1 MTIREIDPAQEPA
14 ETKHRPNAAS
24 RHRPNATTNSVLPPL
39 KPTATA
45 PHSDHNNIT
54 PLPLRAKRK
63 SLSISN
69 QGHNNNGDEG
79 RIPAPDR
86 DQEASMQDSTAQ
98 SWEYRRMM
106 TKQLRLTAVDS
117 GRRRRTSTCNQ
128 SLPSYSSSSPSS
140 SPNCA
145 TPQSTTSNSTEH
157 STISPPSTYTPGS
170 NGSLVDEMDLDA
182 HLSSPS
188 TVSADVDVASLSD
201 TLDVSILEEDLLVRQ
216 FRDLS
221 SPPPPLL
228 QDYQQPPLSDSF
240 DDNDNQTPT
249 YQLLLE
255 DARAGKRVDRKEQQ
269 LFTKPTPS
277 VLPTELLI
285 KVFEWLAGY
294 QSDLCSAALVSIEW
308 NLCATGQLY
317 RYPEFANTIHW
328 AMFIQT
334 LCKNKEDELE
344 RPTSRRYRPPII
356 TPTCLSTP
364 VSDHPPILFAPERMA
379 NFGARTQQPRKRD
392 RLDRTLGEYVRGIDL
407 SRRAIGA
414 SRLCSCGRPYG
425 PPVAMKECSV
435 CSRPGKGSH
444 SKPVVGSTIRGASG
458 KTSTTQDDY
467 DDGSEIDDGDM
478 GVLNNLTVRP
488 SLAAMR
494 EGFQLGSQQTPNVR
508 LGQSGQSGFD
518 IAGFDPASNDTSSM
532 LEWSELRLSSTTD
545 FGCLIRPIATTRTN
559 SAAAAATSS
568 TATTS
573 PTAAA
578 TAAAAAAS
586 SSSTTTAGPSLIA
599 LARSRQLA
607 ANRFR
612 GEQRL
617 ASQDAASTSTANI
630 ASPSEGGGS
639 GNRGKVVVEKDASST
654 RKPMMIT
661 VSSLIQMARHCP
673 NLEWLCL
680 ASTALADDTLYLETG
695 DYMSTLQPGPR
706 TGLTNVQVTVMEGIG
721 ALGQSCLNLRRVWL
735 VGCDWVTHRE
745 VLALTTSCRRLQMMD
760 VRHCARLEGRLSRL
774 YAIMEGQDNNDDESL
789 EQAEETGAGNDVI
802 RNERVATPLN
812 FETAP
817 TTVLLGASVS
827 GRRVRDGAMDDL
839 FYWVY
844 ITSVV
849 SSSGTSSTAAATAL
863 PTPSTATSMT
873 PPTYNPQ
880 AVNEILSLLSSV
892 ALAREA
898 PTDPVAF
905 REWFKAIQD
914 YDLVS
919 YQPLRRLKSRYPMG
933 CRPGEQKING
943 GGIGGASSSS
953 SSTNSSG
960 YNTTGVFFVA
970 NSSSRRNRREQRQQ
984 QGRSDSDSDS
994 EYDSDSSSGSGTIS
1008 QRQQHHGAFGSSTDS
1023 DSHDDDS
1030 EDNVP
1035 EENLTELDD

>member
-1 MTIREIDPAQEPA
+1 MTIREINPAKESA

-39 KPTATA
+39 KPT
-45 PHSDHNNIT
+45 PHSDHNNTT
-54 PLPLRAKRK
+54 PQPLRAKRK
-63 SLSISN
+63 SLSTSN

-79 RIPAPDR
+79 RVPAPDR

-98 SWEYRRMM
+98 SWEDRRMT

-140 SPNCA
+140 SPNSA
-145 TPQSTTSNSTEH
+145 TPQSTASNSTEH
-157 STISPPSTYTPGS
+157 STISPPSTHTPGS

-188 TVSADVDVASLSD
+188 TVSVDVDVASLSD

-221 SPPPPLL
+221 SPPSPPSLL
-228 QDYQQPPLSDSF
+228 QDSRQPPLSDSF
-240 DDNDNQTPT
+240 KDNDNQTLT
-249 YQLLLE
+249 HQLLLE
-255 DARAGKRVDRKEQQ
+255 DARAEKRVDRKEQQ
-269 LFTKPTPS
+269 PFTKPTPS

-356 TPTCLSTP
+356 TPTCLSTLLG
-364 VSDHPPILFAPERMA
+364 DHPPILLAPGRMA
-379 NFGARTQQPRKRD
+379 NFGARTQQSRKRD

-458 KTSTTQDDY
+458 KTSTTQDNY
-467 DDGSEIDDGDM
+467 EDGSEIDDGDM
-478 GVLNNLTVRP
+478 GVLDNLTIHP

-494 EGFQLGSQQTPNVR
+494 EGFQLGSQQTSNVR
-508 LGQSGQSGFD
+508 LGQSGQLGFD

-545 FGCLIRPIATTRTN
+545 FGCLIRPIAATRTN
-559 SAAAAATSS
+559 SATAAATSS
-568 TATTS
+568 TISTATTT
-573 PTAAA
+573 PT
-578 TAAAAAAS
+578 AAAS
-586 SSSTTTAGPSLIA
+586 SSSSATTTAGPSLIA

-607 ANRFR
+607 VNRSR

-617 ASQDAASTSTANI
+617 ASQDAASQSNANI

-745 VLALTTSCRRLQMMD
+745 VLALTASCRRLQMMD

-774 YAIMEGQDNNDDESL
+774 YTIMEGQDNNDDESL
-789 EQAEETGAGNDVI
+789 KRAEEMDAENDVI
-802 RNERVATPLN
+802 RNERVAMPLN

-849 SSSGTSSTAAATAL
+849 SSSGTSSTAAATAI
-863 PTPSTATSMT
+863 PTTSTTTSTT

-898 PTDPVAF
+898 PTDPLAF

-919 YQPLRRLKSRYPMG
+919 YQPLKRLKSRYPMG

-943 GGIGGASSSS
+943 GGLGGASSS

-970 NSSSRRNRREQRQQ
+970 NNSSRRIRRERRQQ
-984 QGRSDSDSDS
+984 QGRSESDSDS

-1008 QRQQHHGAFGSSTDS
+1008 QQQQHHGAFGSSSDS

-1030 EDNVP
+1030 EDEIT
-1035 EENLTELDD
+1035 EENLAELDD